1 MIKNLELAT
10 LIKYILLLA
19 AYGMGGT
26 QFTNVPILF
35 YRPQKI
41 IPDMNNPSEYYFS
54 DEYPQITSIPM
65 ILDLYNDREF
75 YEVII
80 MTSGYVGKF
89 VAYILLVAF
98 PIKEQYEHYA
108 VYTPI
113 LVIGIVTSITA
124 FYQHVVLLTIS
135 FFLWFGS
142 FSFLIGLI
150 FSYTY
155 KHFKG
160 KMSENSV
167 IYLNLTWPVVML
179 THILCGYFDGHWR
192 SNMVYFTGFT
202 NLILGISLFA
212 IHRVIQKLEI
222 QQEQLHLETAL
233 LENYQDTINHQSQ
246 QQGKDHTNNDFAH
259 SALMLHNEDQLVSN
273 LYSNN
278 NQKGNDVEKNPKK
291 NNNNQHHQTPQL
303 NPDILITKKDQ
314 DKTSFEIL
322 KDNIMMFK
330 RDVTQ
335 RNNIMIWSLVWNVV
349 GVSFVGCVI
358 AMNRLEGNLYL
369 NLAVSTVFE
378 LLGNIAAVWLM
389 SRFSLKNTIMACL
402 YVMGFSYILSVALDA
417 WVSDNSPILKTLA
430 SLLPVLV
437 AKGTHETMWNIVIE
451 FQRQVIRV
459 KYHQFSFAV
468 ANLFDM
474 SITSTLPTYQYF
486 MEKNG
491 LNQFL
496 GYGIYALVA
505 ARASVNFKLFNKN
518 STATIISM
526 RRSSISKQSN
536 SATPISKLKKQSA
549 DLNHH
554 LEEIEQDNYK
564 NCIEMDDLSKNNT
577 NNQLQKLIAL

>member
-41 IPDMNNPSEYYFS
+41 IPDMSNPSEYYFS

-65 ILDLYNDREF
+65 ILDLYGDREF

-113 LVIGIVTSITA
+113 LVIGIVTTITA

-179 THILCGYFDGHWR
+179 THILFGYFDGHWR

-246 QQGKDHTNNDFAH
+246 QQGKDHTNHDLAH
-259 SALMLHNEDQLVSN
+259 TALMLHNEDQLVSN
-273 LYSNN
+273 PYSNN
-278 NQKGNDVEKNPKK
+278 NQKGSDVERNSKK

-303 NPDILITKKDQ
+303 NPDTLITKEDQ

-358 AMNRLEGNLYL
+358 AMNRLEGNLYF

-402 YVMGFSYILSVALDA
+402 YVMGFSYILSVVLDA

-518 STATIISM
+518 STATVMSM
-526 RRSSISKQSN
+526 RRSSISKHSN
-536 SATPISKLKKQSA
+536 QAIPISKLKKQSA

-554 LEEIEQDNYK
+554 FEEIEQDNYK